1 MFENVIKHSKF
12 VKKIKDP
19 RKEFKY
25 WLNIVLEHGIDCLIN
40 ETYMK
45 KFSWFIVNGYDVSI
59 FYIFVFFIFLQFK
72 FLNCNFYFFGF

>member
-1 MFENVIKHSKF
+1 MIKHSKF
-12 VKKIKDP
+12 VKKLKDP

-25 WLNIVLEHGIDCLIN
+25 WLNIVLEHGFDCLIN

-59 FYIFVFFIFLQFK
+59 FLFLYFLFFYNLSF
-72 FLNCNFYFFGF
+72 